1 MTIFFLSGIGF
12 GLMYLCAYVMIGH
25 YFEEKRALAT
35 GIASCGSGVGTFIFA
50 PLSVALLDSFGW
62 KGSMWIIA
70 GIVLNGVVCGA
81 TFRPMVTKSTELD
94 KEYKKPKLMDWS
106 LLKNPSFMVFNFSSF
121 LCLLGKRLTLRRSQ
135 DKVIILAI

>member
-1 MTIFFLSGIGF
+1 
-12 GLMYLCAYVMIGH
+12 MYLCAYVMIGH
-25 YFEEKRALAT
+25 YFKEKRALAT

-50 PLSVALLDSFGW
+50 PLSVALLESFGW

-81 TFRPMVTKSTELD
+81 TFRPMITKSTELD

-121 LCLLGKRLTLRRSQ
+121 LCLLGRLKCFSWR
-135 DKVIILAI
+135 